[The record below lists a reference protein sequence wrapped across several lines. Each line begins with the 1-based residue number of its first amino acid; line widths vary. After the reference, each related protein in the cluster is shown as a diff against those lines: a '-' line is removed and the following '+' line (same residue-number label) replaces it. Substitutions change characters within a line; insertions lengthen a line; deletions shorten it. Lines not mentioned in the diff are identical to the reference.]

1 METVSALAF
10 RKNFGKVLDKVAK
23 EKQAIIVE
31 RMNQPLVVME
41 PYETYMAQQTD
52 SSRKARILRA
62 SEKIEEWAKRNAPY
76 LKGIKAVE
84 TIRKM
89 RDSR

>member
-1 METVSALAF
+1 METISALAF
-10 RKNFGKVLDKVAK
+10 RKNFGKVLDKVVK

-52 SSRKARILRA
+52 SSRKAKILRA
-62 SEKIEEWAKRNAPY
+62 TEKIEEWAKKNAHC

-84 TIRKM
+84 VIRKM